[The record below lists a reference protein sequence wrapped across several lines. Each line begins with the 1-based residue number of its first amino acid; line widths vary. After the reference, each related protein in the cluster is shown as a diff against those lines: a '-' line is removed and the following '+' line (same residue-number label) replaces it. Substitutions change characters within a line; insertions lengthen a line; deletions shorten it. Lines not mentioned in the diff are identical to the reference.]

1 MLDER
6 HLIYLLH
13 EARHFPP
20 VMVEDRR
27 SVYESTS
34 PSVPGDSKRSLY
46 ADAADA
52 PEKQHTG
59 CPSIRACRARITLHD
74 DGPTSI
80 LGREQATEDVK
91 DSEPSERHGTAP
103 YRSHSLTSLACR
115 RHVKGQL
122 IEPLPLS
129 YWQQGSPVKG

>member
-6 HLIYLLH
+6 HLIYFLH

-27 SVYESTS
+27 SAHEPTS
-34 PSVPGDSKRSLY
+34 PSVPGDSNRSLY

-59 CPSIRACRARITLHD
+59 CPSIRACRERITLHD
-74 DGPTSI
+74 DGPTST
-80 LGREQATEDVK
+80 LGCEQATEDVK

-103 YRSHSLTSLACR
+103 YRSQSH
-115 RHVKGQL
+115 
-122 IEPLPLS
+122 EPCL
-129 YWQQGSPVKG
+129 